1 MTSTANANSNTSGNA
16 GTRGNRSAA
25 AIRQAQRDDPAVHKP
40 ADLVIHSAELLATC
54 DDQRREISGG
64 WVAVTNGLVSAVGDN
79 SQKPP
84 SADSR
89 IDASGCLVTPGLINT
104 HHHMYQNL
112 TRSYAPALRGG
123 LFDWLTTLYPLWAR
137 LDEHSAYVS
146 AWVGLAELALGGC
159 TTSTDHLYVH
169 PRGAGDL
176 ITAEIAAATELGM
189 RFHPTRGSMSLGRSD
204 GGLPPDEVCQS
215 AEEILADSERLVAAH
230 HDRSPDAMVRIAL
243 APCSPFS
250 VSTELMT
257 ATAELAKRLDVRLHT
272 HLAEDPGE
280 DGFCLEMFGMR
291 PVDYFEH
298 CGWGSDRAWIAH
310 GVQPDASEIARLGAW
325 GTGVAHCPSSN
336 LMLGVG
342 LAPVRELRDAGA
354 PVGLGVDGSASTDS
368 ASMWTE
374 ARNAL
379 LVARL
384 RDGQRNLNAEHGLDS
399 GRTGEGAAGSTG
411 EAGDTGP
418 QPGAATYFSARE
430 VLDLATRGGAACLG
444 RIGELGQLSPGACG
458 DLVVW
463 QLDGPAFAGALSD
476 PIEAWLR
483 CGPLSARDTVVAGR
497 QVVTENQIV
506 HPSLEERL
514 VEHRQCAAA
523 MQRD

>member
-1 MTSTANANSNTSGNA
+1 MSDTGEDAQHA
-16 GTRGNRSAA
+16 GGDRA
-25 AIRQAQRDDPAVHKP
+25 P
-40 ADLVIHSAELLATC
+40 ADLLVHSADLLATC
-54 DDQRREISGG
+54 DDQRREIAGG
-64 WVAVTNGLVSAVGDN
+64 WVAITGGLISAVGDA
-79 SQKPP
+79 SQTPP
-84 SADSR
+84 AASRR
-89 IDASGCLVTPGLINT
+89 IDAGGCLVTPGLVNT

-112 TRSYAPALRGG
+112 TRSYAPALRSG

-137 LDEHSAYVS
+137 LDEQGAYLS

-176 ITAEIAAATELGM
+176 ISAEITAAAELGM
-189 RFHPTRGSMSLGRSD
+189 RFHPTRGSMSLGQSD

-215 AEEILADSERLVAAH
+215 PEEILAESERLVGVH
-230 HDRSPDAMVRIAL
+230 HDSSPDAMVRIAL

-257 ATAELAKRLDVRLHT
+257 ATAELAERLDVRLHT
-272 HLAEDPGE
+272 HLCEDPGE
-280 DGFCLEMFGMR
+280 DGFCIEMFGMR

-298 CGWGSDRAWIAH
+298 CGWGSNRSWIAH
-310 GVQPDASEIARLGAW
+310 GVQPNAAEITRLGSW

-336 LMLGVG
+336 LLLGVG
-342 LAPVRELRDAGA
+342 LAPVRDLRAAGV

-379 LVARL
+379 LVGRL
-384 RDGQRNLNAEHGLDS
+384 RDGQRHLSADKGLDS
-399 GRTGEGAAGSTG
+399 GRPADGAVGQNVDGAGG
-411 EAGDTGP
+411 GDAERGGT
-418 QPGAATYFSARE
+418 TYFSARE
-430 VLDLATRGGAACLG
+430 ALDLATRGSAGCLG
-444 RIGELGQLSPGACG
+444 REGEIGELSPGACG

-483 CGPLSARDTVVAGR
+483 CGPLSARDTIVAGR
-497 QVVTENQIV
+497 PVVSGGQII
-506 HPSLEERL
+506 HPSLDERL
-514 VEHRQCAAA
+514 IEHRHCAVA
-523 MQRD
+523 MQRA